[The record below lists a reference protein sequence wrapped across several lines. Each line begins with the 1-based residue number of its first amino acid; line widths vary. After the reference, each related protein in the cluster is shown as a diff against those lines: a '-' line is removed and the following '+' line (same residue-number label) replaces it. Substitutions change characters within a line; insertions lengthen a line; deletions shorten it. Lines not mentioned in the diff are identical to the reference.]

1 MGGLASADTA
11 GKAQASPDLG
21 LGPIAQGEAEY
32 RRLAN
37 ALPQIVWTCDPEGRL
52 EWVNDRWIELTGLS
66 LEQTLNNKGA
76 LSVVHSDDLE
86 ELSRRWGE
94 ALATSTPCELEYRV
108 RTRMGE
114 YRWHLARSAPLRD
127 VTQRITRWVA
137 AAFDIHDHRQ
147 AEDALRVAEA
157 ELRQSEARARARAD
171 ELAALMDAVP
181 AAVWIARD
189 PGCKELHGNRTGRE
203 ILKVGEEQNLSKS
216 ADDPAATRH
225 FEIFVDG
232 VQLAPADLPLQ
243 RAARGEEVR
252 NFDEEVHFN
261 DGQVKHLY
269 GSAVPLRDPTGATR
283 GAIGAFVDVTR
294 LKQAESAMRD
304 ADRRKDEFLALLS
317 HELRNPLGPII
328 TSAQIM
334 QLKGNMPAPDELDV
348 ILRQARHLVRLVDDL
363 LDVSRVARGRVTLAR
378 RRLELAEVV
387 AKAVEATGP
396 FLEQQHHRL
405 SLSVPPKGLPI
416 DGDEV
421 RLTQVLNNLLTNAA
435 RYTPP
440 GGRVAVSGT
449 REGSDVVLRVRDS
462 GVGIDPAQL
471 PRIFEMFE
479 QGARSPDRAA
489 GGLGLGLSLVRS
501 LTALHGG
508 SVSAMSEG
516 LGRGSEFTV
525 RLPAADEAAPLE
537 TSTSPSRRQKTRI
550 ELARRVLVVDDNRD
564 GAQMIA
570 TLLASAGHDVRV
582 ANDSSEALLSA
593 DTFRPQV
600 AIVDIGLPV
609 MDGYTLGHEMRTRLH
624 DDPPVLIALTGYGQ
638 EEDRQ
643 RSRRAGFAIH
653 LVKPVDSDLLVH
665 LLDALPNPVARHS
678 TATPSV
684 AAHRD

>member
-1 MGGLASADTA
+1 MDGIASGDVPGATH
-11 GKAQASPDLG
+11 ASLDRE
-21 LGPIAQGEAEY
+21 LGPPAQGEAEH

-52 EWVNDRWIELTGLS
+52 EWVNDRWIELTGLN
-66 LEQTLNNKGA
+66 LEQTLNKDA
-76 LSVVHSDDLE
+76 LSAVHPDDLDE
-86 ELSRRWGE
+86 IGRRWNH
-94 ALATSTPCELEYRV
+94 ALTTFMPCEFEYRV
-108 RTRMGE
+108 RTRAGE
-114 YRWHLARSAPLRD
+114 YRWHLARAAPLRD
-127 VTQRITRWVA
+127 EHRRVSRWVA

-189 PGCKELHGNRTGRE
+189 PDCKELHGNRAGRE
-203 ILKVGEEQNLSKS
+203 MLKVGPEQNLSKT
-216 ADDPAATRH
+216 ADDPAATSH
-225 FEIFVDG
+225 FDVFVEG
-232 VQLAPADLPLQ
+232 VRVAPESLPLQ
-243 RAARGEEVR
+243 RAARGEEIR
-252 NFDEEVHFN
+252 NFDEEVHFK

-269 GSAVPLRDPTGATR
+269 GSAVPLRDPSGATR

-294 LKQAESAMRD
+294 LKQAEAAMKD

-334 QLKGNMPAPDELDV
+334 RLRGNVPAPDELDV

-363 LDVSRVARGRVTLAR
+363 LDVSRVARGRIALAK

-396 FLEQQHHRL
+396 FLEQQNHRL
-405 SLSVPPKGLPI
+405 SLSIPAKGLPI

-421 RLTQVLNNLLTNAA
+421 RLTQVVNNLLTNAA

-440 GGRVAVSGT
+440 GGDVSVSGA
-449 REGSDVVLRVRDS
+449 REGTDVVLRVRDT
-462 GVGIDPAQL
+462 GIGIDPTQL

-479 QGARSPDRAA
+479 QGARGPDRAG

-508 SVSAMSEG
+508 SVSATSQG
-516 LGRGSEFTV
+516 LGCGSEFTV
-525 RLPAADEAAPLE
+525 RLPAADEAPLE
-537 TSTSPSRRQKTRI
+537 TRESPYRRQKTRI
-550 ELARRVLVVDDNRD
+550 EVARRVLVVDDNRD
-564 GAQMIA
+564 GARMIA
-570 TLLASAGHDVRV
+570 MLLSSAGHDVRV
-582 ANDSSEALLSA
+582 ANDSSEALLAA
-593 DTFRPQV
+593 DAFRPHV

-609 MDGYTLGHEMRTRLH
+609 MDGYTLGNELRSRLH
-624 DDPPVLIALTGYGQ
+624 EDPPALIALTGYGQ

-643 RSRRAGFAIH
+643 RSRKAGFAFH
-653 LVKPVDSDLLVH
+653 LVKPVDSDLLVR
-665 LLDALPNPVARHS
+665 LLDVLPHP
-678 TATPSV
+678 TGQ
-684 AAHRD
+684 D